1 MNRVRP
7 VSVTKVRQEH
17 AAMPMHK
24 PGRPTKGANYVAQRA
39 ESSKKTARKSASA
52 RKALKQA

>member
-1 MNRVRP
+1 MNRARP
-7 VSVTKVRQEH
+7 AAATKVRQVH

-24 PGRPTKGANYVAQRA
+24 PGRPTNGANYVAQRA